1 MTTVFKFGGAS
12 IKDADAIRHLT
23 PLIEQHG
30 DRPLV
35 VVVSAMGKTT
45 NKLEALLAAA
55 RSEGGTQGDEYR
67 QCFKALQADH
77 HEVLEALLGGSPDA
91 PSERIDVLFE
101 ELDAQHHKHR
111 DGPHA
116 KHYDQTVCYGELL
129 STTIVAAWL
138 NHHGIATE
146 WHDARELVRTDACHQ
161 AANLDWPATLD
172 NIRERLSHSNRVAL
186 TQGFIGGT
194 EQGEATTLGREGSDF
209 SAAIFAHCLEA
220 REVVIWK
227 DVTGLFNADPR
238 RFDNAVQLERISYA
252 EATELAWHGA
262 KVIHP
267 KTLGPLQEKSI
278 PLMVRSFEAPDA
290 EPTVI
295 DAERRFDAE
304 VPSCI
309 LREDQVWLEVRPR
322 DFAFMDE
329 PRQHDILGRLVE
341 AGLHANLVDSGAM
354 RFALCLDNKPERL
367 DPLVESLQA
376 DYEVSR
382 EDDLTLLT
390 VRHPRP
396 GMMDTLGE
404 GREALAE
411 RRNATTSQRLFHS
424 RDCPT
429 TWRIPGLQAE

>member
-23 PLIEQHG
+23 PLIEKHT

-55 RSEGGTQGDEYR
+55 RSEGKEEAYR
-67 QCFKALQADH
+67 ECFEALQADH
-77 HEVLEALLGGSPDA
+77 HEAME
-91 PSERIDVLFE
+91 VLFGDSRDSPAE
-101 ELDAQHHKHR
+101 RVDALFDELDALHRKHR
-111 DGPHA
+111 ASPYA
-116 KHYDQTVCYGELL
+116 RHYDQTVCYGELI

-138 NHHGIATE
+138 NHCGIATD

-161 AANLDWPATLD
+161 AANLDWAATAD
-172 NIRERLSHSNRVAL
+172 AIRGRLRGSERVIL

-209 SAAIFAHCLEA
+209 SAAIFAHCLDA

-238 RFDNAVQLERISYA
+238 RFDNAIQLERLSYA

-278 PLMVRSFEAPDA
+278 PLTVRSFETPDA
-290 EPTVI
+290 APSVI

-304 VPSCI
+304 APCCI
-309 LREDQVWLEVRPR
+309 LREEQVWVEVLPR

-341 AGLHANLVDSGAM
+341 AGLHANLVDSSAM
-354 RFALCLDNKPERL
+354 RFALCLDDKPERL
-367 DPLVESLQA
+367 EQLIDSLEA
-376 DYEVSR
+376 DYEINR
-382 EDDLTLLT
+382 EDGLTLLT

-396 GMMDTLGE
+396 GMMDILSE

-411 RRNATTSQRLFHS
+411 RRNATTAQRLFRS
-424 RDCPT
+424 SDCPE
-429 TWRIPGLQAE
+429 TWHIPESR

>member
-1 MTTVFKFGGAS
+1 MPTVFKFGGAS

-23 PLIEQHG
+23 PLIEEHT
-30 DRPLV
+30 DRPLI

-55 RSEGGTQGDEYR
+55 RDDGRKDAYR
-67 QCFKALQADH
+67 DCFDALQAEH
-77 HEVLEALLGGSPDA
+77 REAIESLFGDASDSPQ
-91 PSERIDVLFE
+91 ERVDTLFE
-101 ELDAQHHKHR
+101 ELDAQHRKHR
-111 DGPHA
+111 DAPHA
-116 KHYDQTVCYGELL
+116 KHYDQTVCYGELI

-138 NHHGIATE
+138 NHCDIATD

-161 AANLDWPATLD
+161 SANLDWTATAD
-172 NIRERLSHSNRVAL
+172 AIRGRLAGSERVIL

-209 SAAIFAHCLEA
+209 SAAIFAHCLDA

-238 RFDNAVQLERISYA
+238 RFDNAVQLERLSYA

-278 PLMVRSFEAPDA
+278 PLMVRSFETPEATPS
-290 EPTVI
+290 VI

-304 VPSCI
+304 VPCCI
-309 LREDQVWLEVRPR
+309 LRERQVWLEVLPR

-329 PRQHDILGRLVE
+329 PRQHDILGRLVQ
-341 AGLHANLVDSGAM
+341 AGLHANLIDSSAM
-354 RFALCLDNKPERL
+354 RFALCLDDKPERL
-367 DPLVESLQA
+367 EALIDSLET
-376 DYEVSR
+376 DYELRR
-382 EDDLTLLT
+382 EDTLTLLT

-396 GMMDTLGE
+396 GMMDALSE

-411 RRNATTSQRLFHS
+411 RRNATTAQRLFHS
-424 RDCPT
+424 GDCPE
-429 TWRIPGLQAE
+429 TWHIPEAR

>member
-23 PLIEQHG
+23 PLLEQHR
-30 DRPLV
+30 DRPLI

-55 RSEGGTQGDEYR
+55 RGEGGTQGDEYR
-67 QCFKALQADH
+67 QCFDALQAEH
-77 HEVLEALLGGSPDA
+77 REALEALFGDTADSPRERVDA
-91 PSERIDVLFE
+91 LFD
-101 ELDAQHHKHR
+101 ELDAQHRRHR
-111 DGPHA
+111 ESA
-116 KHYDQTVCYGELL
+116 YARHYDQTVCYGELI

-138 NHHGIATE
+138 NHCGIASD

-161 AANLDWPATLD
+161 AANLDWSATAETV
-172 NIRERLSHSNRVAL
+172 RQRLANSDRVIL

-194 EQGEATTLGREGSDF
+194 EEGEATTLGREGSDF
-209 SAAIFAHCLEA
+209 SAAIFAHCLDA

-278 PLMVRSFEAPDA
+278 PLTVRSFETPDA

-295 DAERRFDAE
+295 DAERRFDSDVA
-304 VPSCI
+304 SCI
-309 LREDQVWLEVRPR
+309 LREEQVWVEVRPR
-322 DFAFMDE
+322 DFSFMDE
-329 PRQHDILGRLVE
+329 PRQHDILGRLVK
-341 AGLHANLVDSGAM
+341 AGMHANLVDSGAM
-354 RFALCLDNKPERL
+354 RFAFCLDDKPERL
-367 DPLVESLQA
+367 EPLIESLQG
-376 DYEVSR
+376 DYEVGR
-382 EDDLTLLT
+382 EDALTLLT
-390 VRHPRP
+390 VRHPHP
-396 GMMDTLGE
+396 GMMDTLSE

-411 RRNATTSQRLFHS
+411 RRNATTAQRLFRS
-424 RDCPT
+424 RECPE
-429 TWRIPGLQAE
+429 TWHIPE

>member
-23 PLIEQHG
+23 PLLERHR

-55 RSEGGTQGDEYR
+55 RGEGGTQGDEYR
-67 QCFKALQADH
+67 RCFEALQTEHREAI
-77 HEVLEALLGGSPDA
+77 EALFGDAADSPREYVDA
-91 PSERIDVLFE
+91 LFD
-101 ELDAQHHKHR
+101 ELDAQHRRHR
-111 DGPHA
+111 DSDHA
-116 KHYDQTVCYGELL
+116 KHYDQTVCYGELI

-138 NHHGIATE
+138 NHNDIATD
-146 WHDARELVRTDACHQ
+146 WHDARELVRTDAYHQ
-161 AANLDWPATLD
+161 AANLDWSTTAETV
-172 NIRERLSHSNRVAL
+172 RQRLAGSDRVIL

-194 EQGEATTLGREGSDF
+194 AEGEATTLGREGSDF
-209 SAAIFAHCLEA
+209 SAAIFAHCLDA

-278 PLMVRSFEAPDA
+278 PLTVRSFETPDA

-295 DAERRFDAE
+295 DAERRFDSDVA
-304 VPSCI
+304 SCI
-309 LREDQVWLEVRPR
+309 LREAQVWVEVRPR
-322 DFAFMDE
+322 DFSFMDE
-329 PRQHDILGRLVE
+329 PRQHDILGRLVK

-354 RFALCLDNKPERL
+354 RFAFCLDDKPERL
-367 DPLVESLQA
+367 EPLIESLRG
-376 DYEVSR
+376 DYEVDR
-382 EDDLTLLT
+382 EDALTLLT

-396 GMMDTLGE
+396 GMLDFLSE
-404 GREALAE
+404 GRESLAE
-411 RRNATTSQRLFHS
+411 RRNATTAQRLFRS
-424 RDCPT
+424 RECPE
-429 TWRIPGLQAE
+429 TWHIPE

>member
-23 PLIEQHG
+23 PLIERHG

-45 NKLEALLAAA
+45 NKLEALLTAA
-55 RSEGGTQGDEYR
+55 RGEGSADEYR
-67 QCFKALQADH
+67 QCFDALQADH
-77 HEVLEALLGGSPDA
+77 REVLEALFGDSPDA
-91 PSERIDVLFE
+91 PNERVDALFE
-101 ELDAQHHKHR
+101 ELDAQHRKHR
-111 DGPHA
+111 QSAYA
-116 KHYDQTVCYGELL
+116 KHYDQTVCYGELI

-138 NHHGIATE
+138 NQQGIATD
-146 WHDARELVRTDACHQ
+146 WHDARALVRTDACHQ
-161 AANLDWPATLD
+161 AANLDWPATAEA
-172 NIRERLSHSNRVAL
+172 IRDRLGSDRVAL

-209 SAAIFAHCLEA
+209 SAAIFAHCLDA
-220 REVVIWK
+220 REIVIWK
-227 DVTGLFNADPR
+227 DVPGLFNADPR

-278 PLMVRSFEAPDA
+278 PLTVRSFETPDA
-290 EPTVI
+290 TPTVI
-295 DAERRFDAE
+295 DAERRFDAD

-309 LREDQVWLEVRPR
+309 LREEQAWVEVRPR
-322 DFAFMDE
+322 DFSFMDE

-354 RFALCLDNKPERL
+354 RFALCLDDRPERL
-367 DPLVESLQA
+367 EPLVESLQG
-376 DYEVSR
+376 DYEVNR
-382 EDDLTLLT
+382 EDGLTLLT

-396 GMMDTLGE
+396 GMMEALSE

-411 RRNATTSQRLFHS
+411 RRNATTAQRLFH
-424 RDCPT
+424 RRECPE
-429 TWRIPGLQAE
+429 TWRIPDTQVE

>member
-23 PLIEQHG
+23 PLLEQHR

-55 RSEGGTQGDEYR
+55 RGEGGTQGDEYR
-67 QCFKALQADH
+67 RCFEALQTEHREAI
-77 HEVLEALLGGSPDA
+77 EALFGDAADSPRECVDA
-91 PSERIDVLFE
+91 LFD
-101 ELDAQHHKHR
+101 ELDAQHRRHR
-111 DGPHA
+111 DSDHA
-116 KHYDQTVCYGELL
+116 KHYDQTVCYGELI

-138 NHHGIATE
+138 NHNDIATD

-161 AANLDWPATLD
+161 AANLDWSTTAETV
-172 NIRERLSHSNRVAL
+172 RQRLAGSDQVIL

-194 EQGEATTLGREGSDF
+194 AEGEATTLGREGSDF
-209 SAAIFAHCLEA
+209 SAAIFAHCLDA

-278 PLMVRSFEAPDA
+278 PLTVRSFETPDA

-295 DAERRFDAE
+295 DAERRFDSDVA
-304 VPSCI
+304 SCI
-309 LREDQVWLEVRPR
+309 LREAQVWVEVRPR
-322 DFAFMDE
+322 DFSFMDE
-329 PRQHDILGRLVE
+329 PRQHDILGRLVK

-354 RFALCLDNKPERL
+354 RFAFCLDDKPERL
-367 DPLVESLQA
+367 ESLIESLRG
-376 DYEVSR
+376 DYEVGR
-382 EDDLTLLT
+382 EDALALLT

-396 GMMDTLGE
+396 GMLDTLSE

-411 RRNATTSQRLFHS
+411 RRNATTAQRLFRS
-424 RDCPT
+424 RECPE
-429 TWRIPGLQAE
+429 TWHIPE

>member
-23 PLIEQHG
+23 PLLERHR

-55 RSEGGTQGDEYR
+55 RGEGGTQGDEYR
-67 QCFKALQADH
+67 RCFEALQTEHREAI
-77 HEVLEALLGGSPDA
+77 EALFGDAADSPRECVDA
-91 PSERIDVLFE
+91 LFD
-101 ELDAQHHKHR
+101 ELDAQHRRHR
-111 DGPHA
+111 DSDHA
-116 KHYDQTVCYGELL
+116 KHYDQTVCYGELI

-138 NHHGIATE
+138 NHNDIATD
-146 WHDARELVRTDACHQ
+146 WHDARELVRTDACYQ
-161 AANLDWPATLD
+161 AANLDWSTTAETV
-172 NIRERLSHSNRVAL
+172 RQRLAGSDRVIL

-194 EQGEATTLGREGSDF
+194 AEGEATTLGREGSDF
-209 SAAIFAHCLEA
+209 SAAIFAHCLDA
-220 REVVIWK
+220 CEVVIWK

-278 PLMVRSFEAPDA
+278 PLTVRSFETPDA

-295 DAERRFDAE
+295 DAERRFDSDVA
-304 VPSCI
+304 SCI
-309 LREDQVWLEVRPR
+309 LREAQVWVEVRPR
-322 DFAFMDE
+322 DFSFMDE
-329 PRQHDILGRLVE
+329 PRQHDILGRLVK

-354 RFALCLDNKPERL
+354 RFAFCLDNKPERL
-367 DPLVESLQA
+367 ESLIESLRG
-376 DYEVSR
+376 DYEVGR
-382 EDDLTLLT
+382 EDALTLLT

-396 GMMDTLGE
+396 GMLDTLSE

-411 RRNATTSQRLFHS
+411 RRNATTAQRLFRS
-424 RDCPT
+424 RECPE
-429 TWRIPGLQAE
+429 TWHIPE